1 MRIILIGITLFA
13 LFFGAGNLIF
23 PVMLGQLSGDHFDL
37 AALGFVITG
46 VMMPLLG
53 VMAVGYSGE
62 KDFLKIAQRN
72 GVIFGLIFATT
83 LYLTIGPLFAMP
95 RTGSVSYEIA
105 LRPFIHDLPLKSF
118 FYDVMQL
125 FFTDKTKL
133 ELFIGQHYN
142 NFCLA
147 LFTIFFYGVCCVLAL
162 NPHKFIDI
170 VGKVLTPLKI
180 TFILILVLAALL
192 WPMGDM
198 LPAVTPDYQK
208 YPFYTGFTQG
218 YLTMDTLASL
228 VFGIIVVQSI
238 IGYGIRDKS
247 KIMVA
252 CFKASLI
259 AGSILA
265 FFYISLVYMGA
276 TSVSK
281 LGVLE
286 NGGQILAQVSTYY
299 FSKWGNV
306 ILGIMVTIA
315 CMTTNIGL
323 THACANYLVSIF
335 PKLSYRQY
343 AIIFSIISALFA
355 NIGLNALIS
364 FSVPVL
370 SIIYPVTII
379 FIVLTFFHR
388 LFKGRKSIYVG
399 AIYLT
404 LLTSIIFELN
414 TIMAPDSYL
423 TSIIPG
429 VASIINAFNQL
440 LINYLPLYEQG
451 LGWIIPA
458 FVGAILGYIYSKS
471 VVKQIA

>member
-1 MRIILIGITLFA
+1 MRIFLIGITLFA

-23 PVMLGQLSGDHFDL
+23 PVMLGQLAGDHFDL

-46 VMMPLLG
+46 VVMPLLG
-53 VMAVGYSGE
+53 VIAIGFSGE
-62 KDFLKIAQRN
+62 KDFLRIAQRS
-72 GVIFGLIFATT
+72 GVVFGLIFATL

-105 LRPFIHDLPLKSF
+105 IKPFVDP
-118 FYDVMQL
+118 
-125 FFTDKTKL
+125 
-133 ELFIGQHYN
+133 EN
-142 NFCLA
+142 NPVYLA
-147 LFTIFFYGVCCVLAL
+147 LFTIFFYGVCCILAL
-162 NPHKFIDI
+162 NPRRFIDI
-170 VGKVLTPLKI
+170 VGKFLTPIKI
-180 TFILILVLAALL
+180 SFILILILAAILF
-192 WPMGDM
+192 PMGAAQ
-198 LPAVTPDYQK
+198 LPVTDAYRVI
-208 YPFYTGFTQG
+208 PFYTGFTEG

-238 IGYGIRDKS
+238 INYGIRDKT

-276 TSVSK
+276 TSVTK

-286 NGGQILAQVSTYY
+286 NGGQILAKVSTYY
-299 FSKWGNV
+299 FSKWGNI
-306 ILGIMVTIA
+306 ILGIMVTVA

-323 THACANYLVSIF
+323 TNACANYLVSLY
-335 PKLSYRQY
+335 PKISFRAY
-343 AIIFSIISALFA
+343 AVIFSVVSALFA
-355 NIGLNALIS
+355 NVGLTTLIG

-379 FIVLTFFHR
+379 YIALMFFHR
-388 LFKGRKSIYVG
+388 LFKGRKSVYVG

-414 TIMAPDSYL
+414 KIMNTGITDENEVNVFTKFL
-423 TSIIPG
+423 
-429 VASIINAFNQL
+429 NH
-440 LINYLPLYEQG
+440 YLPLYEQG

-458 FVGAILGYIYSKS
+458 FVGAILGYLYSLYVSNNQLKNN
-471 VVKQIA
+471 

>member
-23 PVMLGQLSGDHFDL
+23 PVMLGQLAGDNFDL

-53 VMAVGYSGE
+53 VMAVGFSGE
-62 KDFLKIAQRN
+62 KDFLKIAQRS
-72 GVIFGLIFATT
+72 GTIFGLIFATT

-105 LRPFIHDLPLKSF
+105 LKPFVDGQSNT
-118 FYDVMQL
+118 FY
-125 FFTDKTKL
+125 
-133 ELFIGQHYN
+133 
-142 NFCLA
+142 LA
-147 LFTIFFYGVCCVLAL
+147 LFTIFFYGVCCFLSL
-162 NPHKFIDI
+162 NPRKFIDI
-170 VGKVLTPLKI
+170 VGKILTPLKI
-180 TFILILVLAALL
+180 TFILILILAALIL
-192 WPMGDM
+192 PMGAT
-198 LPAVTPDYQK
+198 LPAVNEDYQNL
-208 YPFYTGFTQG
+208 PFFTGFTQG

-238 IGYGIRDKS
+238 MNYGIKDKT
-247 KIMVA
+247 KIMIA

-259 AGSILA
+259 AGAILA

-286 NGGQILAQVSTYY
+286 NGGQILARVSTYY
-299 FSKWGNV
+299 FGVWGNL
-306 ILGIMVTIA
+306 ILGIMVTVA

-323 THACANYLVSIF
+323 TNACANYLVSLY

-343 AIIFSIISALFA
+343 AVIFSIVSGLFA
-355 NIGLNALIS
+355 NIGLTSLIS

-370 SIIYPVTII
+370 SIIYPVTIVL
-379 FIVLTFFHR
+379 IVLMFFHR
-388 LFKGRKSIYVG
+388 LFNGRKSVYAG

-404 LLTSIIFELN
+404 LLTSVLFELN
-414 TIMAPDSYL
+414 SAIAPDSKLL
-423 TSIIPG
+423 T
-429 VASIINAFNQL
+429 
-440 LINYLPLYEQG
+440 YLPNVAQGVKHINSLLSFIPLYPQG

-458 FVGAILGYIYSKS
+458 LLGAILGYIYAKCI
-471 VVKQIA
+471 VKK